1 MSRLDFVCRILHAV
15 LLVCVVL
22 QLWIDPS
29 YENTLSVWMTGG
41 AAVLLVEYLRRSRPF
56 DDAPLSSLALL
67 GFSVTSQLASLVAQT
82 AQWTAYIELLRVPV
96 TTFGI
101 LASVQLM
108 AILVHYVYRR
118 FEPLQAFKDGVAAT
132 VLTPLG
138 VHAVPQPLV
147 LWCMSSIGVA
157 SLLQGGAQFGDVSGK
172 ALQALEFMT
181 WLPFLILVYERHFGE
196 AYCSFKKQ
204 APLVL
209 LYALM
214 VFGVGMARNA
224 RSLMFIGPMIAV
236 LLYLMVSVRTP
247 GAIPR
252 KSMVKVAAG
261 VVLAGV
267 AVMVVSDLVTA
278 MVVTRDKR
286 DTSTRWEMVQETYHA
301 LTDRTRIQAYRD
313 AGYLD
318 TVNKPYDEVYLTNPV
333 LARFSETKFH
343 DNMFYFGGR
352 FGDREREDLIKEV
365 GMQILVLM
373 PQPLIDWLDL
383 NIKKWEYSYS
393 MGDFYVDADHGGG
406 VGSYFTG
413 SIWADLLVMFGVFMP
428 FAAMLMMLLTFMLLD
443 ALTRLNGAYFISPVG
458 MCMAWTI
465 FIYGVGGPSVSSKLA
480 LFLRETPQKVLLYA
494 IVFWLVQL
502 FVRRALFNPAAE
514 PMKALG

>member
-1 MSRLDFVCRILHAV
+1 MNRLDFVCKILLAV
-15 LLVCVVL
+15 VSVCVML

-29 YENTLSVWMTGG
+29 YENTLSVAMTWA
-41 AAVLLVEYLRRSRPF
+41 AAVVLAEYLRRSRPF

-67 GFSVTSQLASLVAQT
+67 GFCVTSQLASLVAQT
-82 AQWTAYIELLRVPV
+82 AQWTAYVEWLRVPV

-118 FEPLQAFKDGVAAT
+118 FEPLHAFRDAVAAT

-138 VHAVPQPLV
+138 VHSVPQPLV

-181 WLPFLILVYERHFGE
+181 WLPFLILVYQRQFGE

-214 VFGVGMARNA
+214 IFGVGMARNA

-247 GAIPR
+247 GPIPR
-252 KSMVKVAAG
+252 KSLVKVAVGLAF
-261 VVLAGV
+261 AGV
-267 AVMVVSDLVTA
+267 AVVVVADLATA
-278 MVVTRDKR
+278 MVVARDKR

-301 LTDRTRIQAYRD
+301 LTDRARIQAYRD
-313 AGYLD
+313 VGYLA
-318 TVNKPYDEVYLTNPV
+318 TVEKPYDETYLTNPV

-352 FGDREREDLIKEV
+352 FGDSERQDLIEEV
-365 GMQILVLM
+365 GIQILVLM

-383 NIKKWEYSYS
+383 DIKKYQYSYS
-393 MGDFYVDADHGGG
+393 MGDFYVDTDHGGG

-413 SIWADLLVMFGVFMP
+413 SIWADFLVMFGVFMP
-428 FAAMLMMLLTFMLLD
+428 FVAMLMMLLTFMLLD

-480 LFLRETPQKVLLYA
+480 LFLRETPQKIVLYA

-502 FVRRALFNPAAE
+502 FVRRALFNPPAEAAR
-514 PMKALG
+514 AAS

>member
-1 MSRLDFVCRILHAV
+1 MNRLDFVCRILHAV
-15 LLVCVVL
+15 VLVCVMS

-29 YENTLSVWMTGG
+29 YENTLSVLMTGL

-67 GFSVTSQLASLVAQT
+67 GFCVTSQLASLVAQT
-82 AQWTAYIELLRVPV
+82 GQWTAYIELLRVPV

-101 LASVQLM
+101 LASVQVM

-118 FEPLQAFKDGVAAT
+118 FAPLTALRDAVAAT

-138 VHAVPQPLV
+138 VHAVPQPLA

-181 WLPFLILVYERHFGE
+181 WLPFLILVYHRQFGE
-196 AYCSFKKQ
+196 AYCSLKKQ

-214 VFGVGMARNA
+214 VFGIGLARNA

-236 LLYLMVSVRTP
+236 LLYLMVSVRTLGP
-247 GAIPR
+247 IPR
-252 KSMVKVAAG
+252 RSIVKVAAG
-261 VVLAGV
+261 VGLAGV
-267 AVMVVSDLVTA
+267 AVVLVADLATA
-278 MVVTRDKR
+278 MAVTRDKR
-286 DTSTRWEMVQETYHA
+286 ETSTRWEMVQETYHA
-301 LTDRTRIQAYRD
+301 MLDRTRIQAYRD
-313 AGYLD
+313 VGYLA
-318 TVNKPYDEVYLTNPV
+318 TVEKPYDETYLHNPV

-352 FGDREREDLIKEV
+352 FGESERQDLIKEV
-365 GMQILVLM
+365 GVQILVLM

-383 NIKKWEYSYS
+383 KIKKWEYSYS
-393 MGDFYVDADHGGG
+393 MGDFYVDTDHGGG

-413 SIWADLLVMFGVFMP
+413 SIWADFLVMFGVFMP
-428 FAAMLMMLLTFMLLD
+428 FVAMLMMLLTFMLLD
-443 ALTRLNGAYFISPVG
+443 ALTRFDGAYFISPVG

-480 LFLRETPQKVLLYA
+480 LFLRETPQKVVLYV
-494 IVFWLVQL
+494 IVLWLVQL
-502 FVRRALFNPAAE
+502 FVKRTLFKPSAEAAV
-514 PMKALG
+514 ATS

>member
-1 MSRLDFVCRILHAV
+1 MSRLDFVCRMLHALV
-15 LLVCVVL
+15 LACVVS
-22 QLWIDPS
+22 QLWIDPA
-29 YENTLSVWMTGG
+29 YENTLSVLMT
-41 AAVLLVEYLRRSRPF
+41 AFATTVLVEYIRRSRPF

-67 GFSVTSQLASLVAQT
+67 GYCVTSQLASLVAQS

-108 AILVHYVYRR
+108 AILVHYVYRQ
-118 FEPLQAFKDGVAAT
+118 FEPLTALRDRTAAT
-132 VLTPLG
+132 LLTPLG
-138 VHAVPQPLV
+138 IHAVPQPV
-147 LWCMSSIGVA
+147 ALWCMSSVGVA
-157 SLLQGGAQFGDVSGK
+157 ALLQGGAQFGDVSGK

-181 WLPFLILVYERHFGE
+181 WLPFLILVYHRQFGE

-209 LYALM
+209 LYASM
-214 VFGVGMARNA
+214 VFVVGMARNA
-224 RSLMFIGPMIAV
+224 RSLMFIGPMIAI
-236 LLYLMVSVRTP
+236 LLYLMVSVRAP
-247 GAIPR
+247 GPMPR
-252 KSMVKVAAG
+252 KSIIKVAAG
-261 VVLAGV
+261 VLLAGMAVVVV
-267 AVMVVSDLVTA
+267 ADLVTA

-286 DTSTRWEMVQETYHA
+286 ETSTRWEMVQETYHA

-318 TVNKPYDEVYLTNPV
+318 TVMKPYDEIYLSNPV

-352 FGDREREDLIKEV
+352 FGDRERDDLIEEV

-373 PQPLIDWLDL
+373 PQPLIDWLGL

-406 VGSYFTG
+406 VGAYFTG
-413 SIWADLLVMFGVFMP
+413 SIWADLVVMFGVFMP
-428 FAAMLMMLLTFMLLD
+428 FVAMLIMLLTFMLLD
-443 ALTRLNGAYFISPVG
+443 ALTRLNGAFFISPVG
-458 MCMAWTI
+458 MCMAWII
-465 FIYGVGGPSVSSKLA
+465 FIYGVGGPSVSSKVA
-480 LFLRETPQKVLLYA
+480 FFVRETPQKIVLYA
-494 IVFWLVQL
+494 IVFWVVQL
-502 FVRRALFNPAAE
+502 FIRQARFTPPSPPVVVVQ
-514 PMKALG
+514 